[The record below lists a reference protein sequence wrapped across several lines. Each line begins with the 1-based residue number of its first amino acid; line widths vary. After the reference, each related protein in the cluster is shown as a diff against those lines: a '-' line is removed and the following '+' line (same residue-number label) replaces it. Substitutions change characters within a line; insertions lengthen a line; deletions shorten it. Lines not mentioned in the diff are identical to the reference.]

1 VLKWHRFGEEAI
13 CILQSLLG
21 CGRDQSEAAKRGCN
35 QEKTAEKV
43 HHVEESLQLF
53 DILRGGTR
61 VDCTGVLGCGGRT
74 CSRNGVPK
82 NFLS

>member
-1 VLKWHRFGEEAI
+1 VLKWHRFGEEVI

-53 DILRGGTR
+53 DIL
-61 VDCTGVLGCGGRT
+61 
-74 CSRNGVPK
+74 S
-82 NFLS
+82 